1 MRHVRRRRRGPSRRR
16 CQGATNLRSG
26 LTPVWPRPIRTQPTG
41 DGGSATSSHTSTSFF
56 SEDNEGNLY
65 VLDLFGT
72 LFRIATDNHTAGD
85 YNADGKVDD
94 SDDDVWK
101 ADFGSTSKLDA
112 DGNDDTF
119 VDAADYVIWRDNL
132 GNTVGEEIGGPVVPE
147 PAPPCLMCAMAVA
160 AAFGRRR

>member
-1 MRHVRRRRRGPSRRR
+1 M
-16 CQGATNLRSG
+16 
-26 LTPVWPRPIRTQPTG
+26 
-41 DGGSATSSHTSTSFF
+41 
-56 SEDNEGNLY
+56 
-65 VLDLFGT
+65 
-72 LFRIATDNHTAGD
+72 FRIATDNHIAGD

-147 PAPPCLMCAMAVA
+147 PALPCLMCAMAVA
-160 AAFGRRR
+160 AAFGRRRQFLSGVSGKSLEGFAGRSPAVELPIRITSAQEWWCRTPAVRNRLASVWQFILRLKQW